1 MITQTLA
8 IFHDAYRELADRKL
22 FWVILILSAIA
33 VLGFAGFR
41 ADDAHLTYFGFN
53 FPNVGIPPRALY
65 KSIFSGFVIGLWL
78 TWFATVL
85 ALISTASIF
94 PDFIAFGSIDLFLSK
109 PISRLRLFFTKYV
122 AGLLFVI
129 LQVLVFTVLAF
140 FVLGVRGG
148 GWFPGLFWAIPIVVC
163 FFSYL
168 FSICVFFGVLWRSTL
183 AAFFLTLLFWLICY
197 ALGTT
202 ELVLLNFKTDAQLSL
217 TRLSLQIDTYD
228 KRIALMQPKTNPA
241 TQPTTSPTTQPV
253 PRLLTDFKETR
264 QRLITEQNETITTL
278 QSLERWHRIFYGV
291 KTLFPKTTDTIELLN
306 RILLTREEVSQLTPE
321 DRRARKNKK
330 SDEDDLSVPHQRTDV
345 EFQNRLRDRSVGWI
359 VGTSLLFEA
368 IVLSFAAWIFHRRD
382 F

>member
-22 FWVILILSAIA
+22 FWLILALSAVAI
-33 VLGFAGFR
+33 VGFAGFK
-41 ADDAHLTYFGFN
+41 ADEAQLTYFGFH

-65 KSIFSGFVIGLWL
+65 KSIFTGFVIGLWL

-109 PISRLRLFFTKYV
+109 PISRLRLFFTKYI

-129 LQVLVFTVLAF
+129 LQVLVFTVMAF

-148 GWFPGLFWAIPIVVC
+148 GWFPGIFWGIPIVVC

-183 AAFFLTLLFWLICY
+183 AAFFLTLVFWLICY

-217 TRLSLQIDTYD
+217 TRLNLQIDTYD
-228 KRIALMQPKTNPA
+228 KRISMMQPA
-241 TQPTTSPTTQPV
+241 TTGATRPTTQPES
-253 PRLLTDFKETR
+253 RLLADFKETR
-264 QRLITEQNETITTL
+264 ERLVKEKEETITTL
-278 QSLERWHRIFYGV
+278 NSLDRWHGIFYSV
-291 KTLFPKTTDTIELLN
+291 KTIFPKTTDTIELLN
-306 RILLTREEVSQLTPE
+306 HILLTREEVGQLTPE
-321 DRRARKNKK
+321 DRRARRNKK
-330 SDEDDLSVPHQRTDV
+330 NVDDDPEIPHQRTDV
-345 EFQNRLRDRSVGWI
+345 EFQNRLRDRSIAWI

-368 IVLSFAAWIFHRRD
+368 AVLSLAAWIFHRRD